1 MKMRT
6 VCPMASDGSSLR
18 VMVRRTKRLFFVSYI
33 GLCGGSG
40 ESASSPNELGG
51 LRRTVFMR
59 IGFVVNPVA
68 GMGGSVGLKGTDGED
83 ILREAVAR
91 GAMKQSPLKTSRALR
106 GLNAMIEAQFVTC
119 SGEMGKEELDRAGI
133 RSVVVYEPPAET
145 SRRDTIAA
153 VRAFVKDGADIVV
166 FAGGDGTAR
175 DVLEAVDMNVPMI
188 GIPTGVKMHSAV
200 FLNSP
205 EDLAQLL
212 EDFSRT
218 GATRDAEVMDIDETS
233 FRNGVLKAKLFGV
246 AKVPDDRA
254 HLQAG
259 KAEYHSGGADEEA
272 REIGQYVA
280 DDMKDGVAYVIGP
293 GSTTAR
299 IGEVLGQAKA
309 LLGVDVFL
317 NRKLVLHDA
326 SEEDLL
332 GILRHHGSSKIV
344 VTPIGAQGFF
354 FGRGNQQIS
363 ARVIRV
369 VGWENVVV
377 LATPTKLKDTPVLRV
392 DTGDSELDESLRG
405 RIKVVT
411 GYRRRRLVPVL

>member
-1 MKMRT
+1 M
-6 VCPMASDGSSLR
+6 
-18 VMVRRTKRLFFVSYI
+18 
-33 GLCGGSG
+33 
-40 ESASSPNELGG
+40 
-51 LRRTVFMR
+51 
-59 IGFVVNPVA
+59 VNPVA
-68 GMGGSVGLKGTDGED
+68 GMGGSVGLKGTDGDD
-83 ILREAVAR
+83 ILKEAVAR
-91 GAMKQSPLKTSRALR
+91 GATKESPKRTNRALR
-106 GLNAMIEAQFVTC
+106 GLNGMVDFQFMTC

-145 SRRDTIAA
+145 SRRDTVAA
-153 VRAFVKDGADIVV
+153 VRAFVKDGADIVI

-175 DVLEAVDMNVPMI
+175 DVLEAVDPKVPMI

-218 GATRDAEVMDIDETS
+218 GATREAEVMDIDETS
-233 FRNGVLKAKLFGV
+233 FRNGVLKTKLFGV
-246 AKVPDDRA
+246 AKVPDDRV

-272 REIGQYVA
+272 LEIGQYVV
-280 DDMKDGVAYVIGP
+280 DDMEDGIAYVIGP

-299 IGEVLGQAKA
+299 IGEILGQAKA

-326 SEEDLL
+326 SEKDLL
-332 GILRHHGSSKIV
+332 GFLKSQRLNKIV

-363 ARVIRV
+363 AKVIRV
-369 VGWENVVV
+369 VGRENVVV
-377 LATPTKLKDTPVLRV
+377 LATPTKLKDTLVLRV
-392 DTGDSELDESLRG
+392 DTGDSQLDESLRG

>member
-1 MKMRT
+1 M
-6 VCPMASDGSSLR
+6 
-18 VMVRRTKRLFFVSYI
+18 
-33 GLCGGSG
+33 
-40 ESASSPNELGG
+40 GG

-83 ILREAVAR
+83 ILKEAVVR
-91 GAMKQSPLKTSRALR
+91 GAMKQSPLRTSRALR
-106 GLNAMIEAQFVTC
+106 GLNRRVEAQFMTC

-133 RSVVVYEPPAET
+133 RSVVVHEPPAET
-145 SRRDTIAA
+145 SRKDTIAA
-153 VRAFVKDGADIVV
+153 VRAFVRDGADIVI

-175 DVLEAVDMNVPMI
+175 DVLEAVDMKVPMI

-205 EDLAQLL
+205 EDLPNLL

-218 GATRDAEVMDIDETS
+218 GATRDAEVMDIDEAS
-233 FRNGVLKAKLFGV
+233 FRNGVLKAKLYGI
-246 AKVPDDRA
+246 AKVPDDRV

-272 REIGQYVA
+272 REIGQYVV
-280 DDMKDGVAYVIGP
+280 DDMKEGVAYVIGP

-332 GILRHHGSSKIV
+332 GFLRHHGSSKIV

>member
-1 MKMRT
+1 MRFGT
-6 VCPMASDGSSLR
+6 R
-18 VMVRRTKRLFFVSYI
+18 
-33 GLCGGSG
+33 
-40 ESASSPNELGG
+40 
-51 LRRTVFMR
+51 MR

-68 GMGGSVGLKGTDGED
+68 GMGGTVGLKGTDGED
-83 ILREAVAR
+83 ILKEAVAR
-91 GAMKQSPLKTSRALR
+91 GATRQSPLRTSRALR
-106 GLNAMIEAQFVTC
+106 GLKGRTDAEFMTC

-133 RSVVVYEPPAET
+133 RSVVVHEPPAET
-145 SRRDTIAA
+145 SRKDTVAA
-153 VRAFVKDGADIVV
+153 VRAFVRDGADIVI

-175 DVLEAVDMNVPMI
+175 DVLEAADRKVPVI

-200 FLNSP
+200 FVNSP
-205 EDLAQLL
+205 EDLPLLL

-218 GATRDAEVMDIDETS
+218 GATRDAEVMDIDEVS
-233 FRNGVLKAKLFGV
+233 FRKGVLKAKVFGL
-246 AKVPDDRA
+246 AKVPEDRV

-272 REIGQYVA
+272 REIGQYVV
-280 DDMKDGVAYVIGP
+280 DEMEDGVAYIVGP
-293 GSTTAR
+293 GSTTAI

-326 SEEDLL
+326 SEQDLL
-332 GILRHHGSSKIV
+332 GFLRHHGASKIIA
-344 VTPIGAQGFF
+344 TPIGAQGFF

-363 ARVIRV
+363 ARVIKA
-369 VGWENVVV
+369 VGGKNVVV

-405 RIKVVT
+405 RIRVVT
-411 GYRRRRLVPVL
+411 GYRRRRLLPVL